1 MNQSRPI
8 DTIRVLSEKMGD
20 ALLDRESIFD
30 GEFISVIGSINEI
43 LGEYDQ
49 VSHLRWPGPATSDSN
64 SN

>member
-49 VSHLRWPGPATSDSN
+49 FSHLRWPGPTANDNN